1 MTSSAE
7 RHVETADTIEAIEE
21 CFRLGWTD
29 GLPVVPPAD
38 YKVREMLS
46 RAGLTGEEELLN
58 LDMRSRVITSE
69 NAAANAVMAGCQS
82 DYFPVLVTAL
92 RTLEEERNFVNMAAS
107 STSSPSI
114 LMVLNGPIREA
125 LGINSRDGLFGPG
138 FRANASIGRAVRL
151 CFMNGFD
158 AWPGQLDRGTL
169 GTPAKYTFCI
179 AENEEDSPW
188 EPLHVSRGFQ
198 ASDSVVTVAVAYNPV
213 SVPNSYGHTGRSI
226 LLGICDTLQFNG
238 SRPPVPRP
246 VGHRHRAGT
255 CAYPAGRRLDTPGH
269 TGVSHRK
276 QRTLAGRAGSTGFQ
290 AGTRTTRRR
299 PADHALRQRPQR
311 HPDYARR
318 RHRRTLQ
325 RHHRHYRL
333 PHPHPN
339 HQLGRRLIGIRKTLD
354 QHALSNAS
362 HTTNQ
367 QCQLHRPN
375 REVEND
381 HC

>member
-21 CFRLGWTD
+21 CFRMGWTD

-46 RAGLTGEEELLN
+46 VSGLTGEEELLN

-69 NAAANAVMAGCQS
+69 NAAANAVMAGCEAE
-82 DYFPVLVTAL
+82 YFPVLVTAL
-92 RTLEEERNFVNMAAS
+92 KTLEEERNFVNMAAS

-158 AWPGQLDRGTL
+158 ALPGQLDRGTL

-188 EPLHVSRGFQ
+188 EPLHVSRGFD

-213 SVPNSYGHTGRSI
+213 SVPNSYGHTGRQI
-226 LLGICDTLQFNG
+226 LYSICDALRSTALAHRYPG
-238 SRPPVPRP
+238 P
-246 VGHRHRAGT
+246 VGNRHR
-255 CAYPAGRRLDTPGH
+255 PG
-269 TGVSHRK
+269 
-276 QRTLAGRAGSTGFQ
+276 ARAD
-290 AGTRTTRRR
+290 
-299 PADHALRQRPQR
+299 P
-311 HPDYARR
+311 ARR
-318 RHRRTLQ
+318 RLEPQ
-325 RHHRHYRL
+325 G
-333 PHPHPN
+333 HPGVP
-339 HQLGRRLIGIRKTLD
+339 D
-354 QHALSNAS
+354 
-362 HTTNQ
+362 
-367 QCQLHRPN
+367 
-375 REVEND
+375 
-381 HC
+381 

>member
-38 YKVREMLS
+38 YKVREMLAV
-46 RAGLTGEEELLN
+46 AGLTGEEELLN

-69 NAAANAVMAGCQS
+69 NAAANAVMAGCQAE
-82 DYFPVLVTAL
+82 YFPVLVTAL

-179 AENEEDSPW
+179 AENEETSPW
-188 EPLHVSRGFQ
+188 EPLHVSRGFAAADKRGYRGRGLQ
-198 ASDSVVTVAVAYNPV
+198 SGQRSQQLRPYGAGHAAVHLRRAALHGPGP
-213 SVPNSYGHTGRSI
+213 SLPGA
-226 LLGICDTLQFNG
+226 
-238 SRPPVPRP
+238 
-246 VGHRHRAGT
+246 VGHRHRGRSTPFPCNRTAGT
-255 CAYPAGRRLDTPGH
+255 GGT
-269 TGVSHRK
+269 S
-276 QRTLAGRAGSTGFQ
+276 RTF
-290 AGTRTTRRR
+290 
-299 PADHALRQRPQR
+299 
-311 HPDYARR
+311 
-318 RHRRTLQ
+318 
-325 RHHRHYRL
+325 
-333 PHPHPN
+333 
-339 HQLGRRLIGIRKTLD
+339 
-354 QHALSNAS
+354 
-362 HTTNQ
+362 
-367 QCQLHRPN
+367 
-375 REVEND
+375 
-381 HC
+381 